1 MILWVYYIIWAPA
14 RLPIVGGG
22 GGGGGRWCYQGA
34 QADRVWIL
42 SRVWI
47 NLKFLGPPQ
56 KFPPCVWQ
64 YVCVY
69 IRNIW
74 YNLQYDEVRESDVY
88 HWPVDFNQRG
98 RVHHLVTKTEQ
109 AEHAHFIIRIYN
121 HERKLDQNTKNSKIY
136 KRVRVTVCMRVCR
149 FVRVY
154 YDKNFVYWIN
164 KGFLP
169 IKYYVEFISS
179 SNKQQ
184 VCLYRSAHLCVCV
197 CAVYFSAFIQS

>member
-1 MILWVYYIIWAPA
+1 M
-14 RLPIVGGG
+14 
-22 GGGGGRWCYQGA
+22 
-34 QADRVWIL
+34 
-42 SRVWI
+42 
-47 NLKFLGPPQ
+47 
-56 KFPPCVWQ
+56 
-64 YVCVY
+64 CVY

-74 YNLQYDEVRESDVY
+74 YNLQYDEIREGDVY

-98 RVHHLVTKTEQ
+98 RVHHLVTKTKQ

-121 HERKLDQNTKNSKIY
+121 NERKLDQNTKNSKIY
-136 KRVRVTVCMRVCR
+136 KRVRVTVCVFAGSC
-149 FVRVY
+149 VY

-184 VCLYRSAHLCVCV
+184 VCLYRPAHLCGVCV
-197 CAVYFSAFIQS
+197 CINYFSAFIQKLMEIFVPCVLIAMKTMEWKMSEWMNEWMHNERVALEWTELITSIKQRLNKK